1 MSLRG
6 FLKLKNVV
14 NIVKTISTQDGM
26 GGVVDTSYITTLA
39 ACALWQNGAN
49 NRLSSDK
56 NMKDSTHTLCFEY
69 GAYTFGDKTGLT
81 SQQTLVETV
90 KYKNDIYKIVGFP
103 DNVMNKDKIVMQYLE
118 RIQ

>member
-14 NIVKTISTQDGM
+14 TITKVVSTNDGM
-26 GGVVDTSYITTLA
+26 GGVSSTSYITTLP

-49 NRLSSDK
+49 NKWLSDK
-56 NMKDSTHTLCFEY
+56 YAKDSTHTLCFEY
-69 GAYTFGDKTGLT
+69 GDYTFGDTTGLT
-81 SQQTLVETV
+81 SAQTVVESV
-90 KYKNDIYKIVGFP
+90 QYNNGQYKIVGFP

-118 RIQ
+118 RTL